1 MLNGMKNRRQYEN
14 RLALD
19 LPLYIYVVCE
29 YDYDKANTGIHSI
42 TWKRVLETMWCDA
55 HTKYLH
61 VHFIFHNLPRVEIK
75 GEGVELQHV
84 RMAAV

>member
-1 MLNGMKNRRQYEN
+1 
-14 RLALD
+14 
-19 LPLYIYVVCE
+19 
-29 YDYDKANTGIHSI
+29 
-42 TWKRVLETMWCDA
+42 MWCDA
-55 HTKYLH
+55 RTKYLH